1 MLRRFLP
8 AVLVSAAFLLDL
20 AGLHGAA
27 LALLLCAIP
36 AAFAVALDWYGDCL
50 EGRCGLFRPVTGGL
64 ALAVLVLSAALRS
77 PAVVGG
83 LPAFAVSALVLA
95 LLLYATVGVGALLP
109 TARTVPESV

>member
-8 AVLVSAAFLLDL
+8 AALVVIAFLLDL
-20 AGLHGAA
+20 VNMHGAA

-36 AAFAVALDWYGDCL
+36 AAFVLALEWYGDCL
-50 EGRCGLFRPVTGGL
+50 EGRCGLVRPILGAL
-64 ALAVLVLSAALRS
+64 ALAVLVLSATLRS

-109 TARTVPESV
+109 GARAVPESA